1 LEGLWQAIY
10 SLMQLFTK
18 LVAQDGHDF
27 YIQHATMPY
36 SAHVEM
42 K

>member
-1 LEGLWQAIY
+1 VWQANY
-10 SLMQLFTK
+10 LLTQLFTK
-18 LVAQDGHDF
+18 LEAQDGHDF